1 MKFGKIN
8 KKEIIDA
15 AIGALIVKATPTL
28 LQKIAPKFVATSTT
42 VQAIGGA
49 VAYVAGML
57 LKKPMVGTV
66 GLAVAVADI
75 ANDQLL
81 MPAVDMIAPSSN
93 STMSANTRRGLSAYT
108 SAPRNG
114 QNYAYAY
121 NN

>member
-15 AIGALIVKATPTL
+15 VIGALVVENAPTVLSMVVPATY
-28 LQKIAPKFVATSTT
+28 STGLT
-42 VQAIGGA
+42 GTALSGA
-49 VAYVAGML
+49 LAYMVGMF
-57 LKKPMVGTV
+57 LKKPTIGNVGI
-66 GLAVAVADI
+66 AVAVAKI
-75 ANDQLL
+75 VNEQVLAPVLNSVA
-81 MPAVDMIAPSSN
+81 PAKTVG
-93 STMSANTRRGLSAYT
+93 ANTRRALSAYT